1 VKKRSTAVQTQETGK
16 NEEYTSSVIIYIYS
30 SYLRENTVCNRY
42 KEHLVIAVKD
52 NNQHF
57 LRQSQVTKKNTVRA
71 NGRVFEC

>member
-1 VKKRSTAVQTQETGK
+1 VKKRSTAIQTEETDK
-16 NEEYTSSVIIYIYS
+16 NEKYTSPVTSNRYS

-42 KEHLVIAVKD
+42 KEHPVIAVKD

-71 NGRVFEC
+71 NGGAFEC